1 LQVKILPTA
10 VGRGQGDRSGV
21 GEMGDIEAGG
31 SPGDRVAP
39 RTNLL
44 LAATAE
50 TGGRSLPVR
59 IRNLSETG
67 AMVEGAGLPEA
78 GMALVLMRGDLQVAA
93 TVAWAAGSRR
103 GVRFAGPT
111 PVNEWTG
118 GKPRAIDCTG
128 LRDQRRVDAIQTE
141 ARADPPSG
149 RALRASAI
157 PAPTAPPDLDK
168 RLADELG
175 YVQRLLEGLGDEL
188 IADLLLIQRHG
199 KSLQGLD
206 LVGQILGHVS
216 AILRADDKAVVVEE
230 IGMED
235 LRARLKRKAIG

>member
-1 LQVKILPTA
+1 M
-10 VGRGQGDRSGV
+10 
-21 GEMGDIEAGG
+21 GEMGEIEPEG
-31 SPGDRVAP
+31 SVEDRAAP

-50 TGGRSLPVR
+50 VGGRSLSVR

-78 GMALVLMRGDLQVAA
+78 GMPLVLMRGDLQVAA
-93 TVAWAAGSRR
+93 TIAWAAGGRR

-128 LRDQRRVDAIQTE
+128 LRDQRRVDAIQAE
-141 ARADPPSG
+141 ARADPPSA
-149 RALRASAI
+149 RALRASEL
-157 PAPTAPPDLDK
+157 PAPPPAVSPDLDK
-168 RLADELG
+168 RLAEELG

-199 KSLQGLD
+199 KSLQSLD

-216 AILRADDKAVVVEE
+216 AILRAEDKAAIVEE

-235 LRARLKRKAIG
+235 LRARLKRKAI

>member
-1 LQVKILPTA
+1 M
-10 VGRGQGDRSGV
+10 
-21 GEMGDIEAGG
+21 GEMGDIEAEKGIE
-31 SPGDRVAP
+31 DRVAP

-50 TGGRSLPVR
+50 VGGRSLPVR
-59 IRNLSETG
+59 IRNLSESG

-78 GMALVLMRGDLQVAA
+78 GMPLVLIRGDLQVAA

-103 GVRFAGPT
+103 GVRFQGPT

-118 GKPRAIDCTG
+118 GKPRPIDCTG
-128 LRDQRRVDAIQTE
+128 LRDQRRVDAIQAQ
-141 ARADPPSG
+141 ARANPVTG
-149 RALRASAI
+149 RALRSPEG
-157 PAPTAPPDLDK
+157 PATQPAVADLDR

-175 YVQRLLEGLGDEL
+175 YVQRLLESLGDEL

-199 KSLQGLD
+199 KSLQSLD

-216 AILRADDKAVVVEE
+216 TILRSEDRAAVVED

-235 LRARLKRKAIG
+235 LRARLKRKSIG

>member
-1 LQVKILPTA
+1 VPQW
-10 VGRGQGDRSGV
+10 GRGERKGRIDV
-21 GEMGDIEAGG
+21 GEMGEIKPEGG
-31 SPGDRVAP
+31 AEDRIAP

-50 TGGRSLPVR
+50 VGGRSLPVR

-78 GMALVLMRGDLQVAA
+78 GMPLVLMRGDLQVAA

-103 GVRFAGPT
+103 GVRFGGPT

-118 GKPRAIDCTG
+118 GKPKAIDCTG
-128 LRDQRRVDAIQTE
+128 LRDQRRVDAIQAE
-141 ARADPPSG
+141 ARADPPAG
-149 RALRASAI
+149 RALRLPDPPS
-157 PAPTAPPDLDK
+157 PTPPVSPDLDK

-188 IADLLLIQRHG
+188 IADLLLVQRHG
-199 KSLQGLD
+199 KSLQSLD
-206 LVGQILGHVS
+206 LIGQILGHVS
-216 AILRADDKAVVVEE
+216 TILRADDKAAVVEE

-235 LRARLKRKAIG
+235 LRARLKRKSI

>member
-1 LQVKILPTA
+1 M
-10 VGRGQGDRSGV
+10 
-21 GEMGDIEAGG
+21 GETDETESEG
-31 SPGDRVAP
+31 SPEDRAAP

-50 TGGRSLPVR
+50 VGGRHLPIR
-59 IRNLSETG
+59 IRNLSESG
-67 AMVEGAGLPEA
+67 ALIEGAGLPEA
-78 GMALVLMRGDLQVAA
+78 GLPIILVRGELQVAA
-93 TVAWAAGSRR
+93 TVAWAVGSRR

-118 GKPRAIDCTG
+118 GKPKPIDCTG
-128 LRDQRRVDAIQTE
+128 LRDQRRVDAIQAD
-141 ARADPPSG
+141 ARAHPVTG
-149 RALRASAI
+149 RALRSAEP
-157 PAPTAPPDLDK
+157 PATHPVAADLDN

-199 KSLQGLD
+199 KSLQSLD

-216 AILRADDKAVVVEE
+216 AILRAEDKAAIVED

-235 LRARLKRKAIG
+235 LRARLKRKAI

>member
-1 LQVKILPTA
+1 M
-10 VGRGQGDRSGV
+10 
-21 GEMGDIEAGG
+21 GEMGDIEAEKGVE
-31 SPGDRVAP
+31 DRVAP

-50 TGGRSLPVR
+50 VGGRSLPVR
-59 IRNLSETG
+59 IRNLSESG

-78 GMALVLMRGDLQVAA
+78 GTPLILMRGDLQVAA

-128 LRDQRRVDAIQTE
+128 LRDQRRVDAIQAE
-141 ARADPPSG
+141 ARANPVSG
-149 RALRASAI
+149 RALRSAEG
-157 PAPTAPPDLDK
+157 PATHPVVADLDR

-175 YVQRLLEGLGDEL
+175 YVQRLLENLGDEL

-199 KSLQGLD
+199 KSLQSLD
-206 LVGQILGHVS
+206 LVGQILGHV
-216 AILRADDKAVVVEE
+216 ATILRSDDKAAVVED

-235 LRARLKRKAIG
+235 LRARLKRKAI

>member
-1 LQVKILPTA
+1 M
-10 VGRGQGDRSGV
+10 
-21 GEMGDIEAGG
+21 GEKGEIEPEGG
-31 SPGDRVAP
+31 AEDRVAP

-50 TGGRSLPVR
+50 VGGRSLPVR

-78 GMALVLMRGDLQVAA
+78 GMPFVLMRGDLQVAA
-93 TVAWAAGSRR
+93 TVAWVAGGRR

-128 LRDQRRVDAIQTE
+128 LRDQRRVDAIQAE
-141 ARADPPSG
+141 ARADPHSL
-149 RALRASAI
+149 RALRSTE
-157 PAPTAPPDLDK
+157 PDAPPTVSPDLDK

-199 KSLQGLD
+199 RSLQSLD

-216 AILRADDKAVVVEE
+216 AILRADDKAAVVEE

>member
-1 LQVKILPTA
+1 M
-10 VGRGQGDRSGV
+10 GQ
-21 GEMGDIEAGG
+21 IEPEG
-31 SPGDRVAP
+31 SAEDRVAP

-50 TGGRSLPVR
+50 VGGRTLPIR

-67 AMVEGAGLPEA
+67 AMIEGAGLPEA
-78 GMALVLMRGDLQVAA
+78 GMKLVLVRGDLQVAA

-103 GVRFAGPT
+103 GVRFGGPT

-118 GKPRAIDCTG
+118 GKPRPLDCTG
-128 LRDQRRVDAIQTE
+128 LRDQRRVDAIQAE
-141 ARADPPSG
+141 ARATPVSG
-149 RALRASAI
+149 RDLRSAEG
-157 PAPTAPPDLDK
+157 PATQPVVADLDV
-168 RLADELG
+168 RLAEELG

-188 IADLLLIQRHG
+188 IADLLLVQRHG
-199 KSLQGLD
+199 KSLQSLD

-216 AILRADDKAVVVEE
+216 AILRSDDKASVVED

-235 LRARLKRKAIG
+235 LRARLKRKSI

>member
-1 LQVKILPTA
+1 MGEIEPEGSVE
-10 VGRGQGDRSGV
+10 DR
-21 GEMGDIEAGG
+21 A
-31 SPGDRVAP
+31 AP

-50 TGGRSLPVR
+50 VDGRTLPVR

-67 AMVEGAGLPEA
+67 ALIEGAGLPDA
-78 GMALVLMRGDLQVAA
+78 GMPLVVMRGDLQVAA
-93 TVAWAAGSRR
+93 TVAWAVGGRR

-118 GKPRAIDCTG
+118 GKPKPIDCTG
-128 LRDQRRVDAIQTE
+128 LRDQRRVDAIQVE
-141 ARADPPSG
+141 ARTDAALG
-149 RALRASAI
+149 RALRAPPEA
-157 PAPTAPPDLDK
+157 AAPPPALPQLDQ

-188 IADLLLIQRHG
+188 IADLLLVQRHG
-199 KSLQGLD
+199 RSLQSLD

-216 AILRADDKAVVVEE
+216 TILRSDDKAAVVEK

-235 LRARLKRKAIG
+235 LRARLKRRAI

>member
-1 LQVKILPTA
+1 
-10 VGRGQGDRSGV
+10 V
-21 GEMGDIEAGG
+21 GEMVEIEPEG
-31 SPGDRVAP
+31 SVEDRVAP

-50 TGGRSLPVR
+50 VDGRSLAVR
-59 IRNLSETG
+59 IRNLSESG
-67 AMVEGAGLPEA
+67 AMIEGAGLPEA
-78 GMALVLMRGDLQVAA
+78 GMPLVLMRGDLQVAA
-93 TVAWAAGSRR
+93 TVAWASGGRR

-118 GKPRAIDCTG
+118 GKPKPIDCTG
-128 LRDQRRVDAIQTE
+128 LRDQRRVDAIQAE
-141 ARADPPSG
+141 ARADPPAG
-149 RALRASAI
+149 RALRASES
-157 PAPTAPPDLDK
+157 PAAPPPVSPDLDK
-168 RLADELG
+168 RLAEELG

-199 KSLQGLD
+199 KSLQSLD

-216 AILRADDKAVVVEE
+216 AILRAEDKAAVVEE

>member
-1 LQVKILPTA
+1 M
-10 VGRGQGDRSGV
+10 GRGAPEGGTDL
-21 GEMGDIEAGG
+21 GEMGEIEPEGDAEG
-31 SPGDRVAP
+31 SAEDRVAP

-50 TGGRSLPVR
+50 VGGRSLPVR

-67 AMVEGAGLPEA
+67 AMLEGAGLPEA
-78 GMALVLMRGDLQVAA
+78 GMPLILMRGDLQVAA
-93 TVAWAAGSRR
+93 TVAWVAGGRR

-118 GKPRAIDCTG
+118 GKPKAIDCTG
-128 LRDQRRVDAIQTE
+128 LRDQRRVDSIQAE
-141 ARADPPSG
+141 ARADPPLG
-149 RALRASAI
+149 RALRSTEAAAPPSALS
-157 PAPTAPPDLDK
+157 PDLDK

-199 KSLQGLD
+199 KSLQSLD

-216 AILRADDKAVVVEE
+216 SILRSDDKAAVVEE

-235 LRARLKRKAIG
+235 LRARLKRKAI

>member
-1 LQVKILPTA
+1 M
-10 VGRGQGDRSGV
+10 
-21 GEMGDIEAGG
+21 GEIEPEG
-31 SPGDRVAP
+31 SVEDRVAP

-50 TGGRSLPVR
+50 VGGRSLPVR

-78 GMALVLMRGDLQVAA
+78 GMQFTLMRGDLQVAA
-93 TVAWAAGSRR
+93 TVAWAAGGRR

-128 LRDQRRVDAIQTE
+128 LRDQRRVDAIQAE
-141 ARADPPSG
+141 ARADPPSL
-149 RALRASAI
+149 RALRSAEPASP
-157 PAPTAPPDLDK
+157 PAAVSPDLDK

-199 KSLQGLD
+199 KSLQSLD

-216 AILRADDKAVVVEE
+216 TILRADDKAAVVEE
-230 IGMED
+230 IGMDD
-235 LRARLKRKAIG
+235 LRARLKRKAI

>member
-1 LQVKILPTA
+1 MSA
-10 VGRGQGDRSGV
+10 GSGDRTDV
-21 GEMGDIEAGG
+21 GELGDIEAGAG
-31 SPGDRVAP
+31 HQDRAAP

-44 LAATAE
+44 LAASAE
-50 TGGRSLPVR
+50 IGGRSLPVR

-67 AMVEGAGLPEA
+67 AMIEGAGLPDA
-78 GMALVLMRGDLQVAA
+78 GMPLILKRGDLEVAA
-93 TVAWAAGSRR
+93 TVAWAAGGRR

-111 PVNEWTG
+111 PVSEWTG
-118 GKPRAIDCTG
+118 GKPRPIDCTG
-128 LRDQRRVDAIQTE
+128 LRDQRRVDAIQAE
-141 ARADPPSG
+141 ARSSPLPG
-149 RALRASAI
+149 RALRAPEAP
-157 PAPTAPPDLDK
+157 PAPPPLSPDLDK

-199 KSLQGLD
+199 RSLQSLD

-216 AILRADDKAVVVEE
+216 AILRADDKAAVVEE

>member
-1 LQVKILPTA
+1 
-10 VGRGQGDRSGV
+10 
-21 GEMGDIEAGG
+21 MGDMGEIEPEG
-31 SPGDRVAP
+31 SVEDRVAP

-50 TGGRSLPVR
+50 FDGRSLPIR

-67 AMVEGAGLPEA
+67 AMIEGAGLPDA
-78 GMALVLMRGDLQVAA
+78 GIQLFLMRGDLQVAA
-93 TVAWAAGSRR
+93 TIAWAAGSRR
-103 GVRFAGPT
+103 GVRFGGPT

-128 LRDQRRVDAIQTE
+128 LRDQRRVDAIQAE
-141 ARADPPSG
+141 ARADPVTG
-149 RALRASAI
+149 RALRSSEG
-157 PAPTAPPDLDK
+157 PATKPVCRDLDS

-199 KSLQGLD
+199 KSLQSLD

-216 AILRADDKAVVVEE
+216 AILRADDKAAIVED

>member
-1 LQVKILPTA
+1 M
-10 VGRGQGDRSGV
+10 
-21 GEMGDIEAGG
+21 GEMGEIEPEG
-31 SPGDRVAP
+31 SAEDRAAP

-50 TGGRSLPVR
+50 VDGRSLPVR

-67 AMVEGAGLPEA
+67 AMVEGAGLPDA
-78 GMALVLMRGDLQVAA
+78 GMPLVLMRGDLQVAA
-93 TVAWAAGSRR
+93 TVAWAAGGRR
-103 GVRFAGPT
+103 GVRFGGPT

-118 GKPRAIDCTG
+118 GKPRPLDCTG
-128 LRDQRRVDAIQTE
+128 LRDQRRVDAIQAE
-141 ARADPPSG
+141 ARADPPSL
-149 RALRASAI
+149 RALRVAEP
-157 PAPTAPPDLDK
+157 PAPAPAVAPDLDR

-199 KSLQGLD
+199 KSLQSLD

-216 AILRADDKAVVVEE
+216 AILRAEDKAAVVEE

-235 LRARLKRKAIG
+235 LRARLKRKPIG

>member
-1 LQVKILPTA
+1 MPDRIGARVS
-10 VGRGQGDRSGV
+10 GDRIDV
-21 GEMGDIEAGG
+21 GEMGEIEPEG
-31 SPGDRVAP
+31 SVEDRVAP

-50 TGGRSLPVR
+50 VGGRSLPIR

-67 AMVEGAGLPEA
+67 ALIEGAGLPEA
-78 GMALVLMRGDLQVAA
+78 GMPLILMRGDLQVAA

-103 GVRFAGPT
+103 GVRFGGPT
-111 PVNEWTG
+111 PVTEWTG
-118 GKPRAIDCTG
+118 GKPRTIDCTG
-128 LRDQRRVDAIQTE
+128 LRDQRRVDAIQAE
-141 ARADPPSG
+141 ARADPVTG
-149 RALRASAI
+149 RALRSSEG
-157 PAPTAPPDLDK
+157 PATNPVSQDLDA

-199 KSLQGLD
+199 KSLQSLD
-206 LVGQILGHVS
+206 LVGQILGHVA
-216 AILRADDKAVVVEE
+216 AILRAEDKAAVVED

>member
-1 LQVKILPTA
+1 
-10 VGRGQGDRSGV
+10 V
-21 GEMGDIEAGG
+21 GEMGEIEPESGVE
-31 SPGDRVAP
+31 DRVAP

-50 TGGRSLPVR
+50 VVGRSLPIR
-59 IRNLSETG
+59 IRNISETG
-67 AMVEGAGLPEA
+67 ALVEGAGLPEA
-78 GMALVLMRGDLQVAA
+78 GVALVLMRGDLQVAA

-118 GKPRAIDCTG
+118 GKPKAIDCTG
-128 LRDQRRVDAIQTE
+128 LRDQRRVDAIQAG
-141 ARADPPSG
+141 ARAAPVIG
-149 RALRASAI
+149 RALRSPEG
-157 PAPTAPPDLDK
+157 PATKPAVADLDA

-175 YVQRLLEGLGDEL
+175 YVQRLLESLGDEL

-199 KSLQGLD
+199 KSLQRLD

-216 AILRADDKAVVVEE
+216 VILRADDKAAVIED

-235 LRARLKRKAIG
+235 LRARLRRTSIGQ

>member
-1 LQVKILPTA
+1 
-10 VGRGQGDRSGV
+10 
-21 GEMGDIEAGG
+21 MGDIEAEG
-31 SPGDRVAP
+31 SAEDRAAP

-50 TGGRSLPVR
+50 VDGRSLAVR

-78 GMALVLMRGDLQVAA
+78 GMPLVLKRGDLQVAA
-93 TVAWAAGSRR
+93 TVAWAVGGRR
-103 GVRFAGPT
+103 GVRFGGPT

-118 GKPRAIDCTG
+118 GKPKPIDCTG
-128 LRDQRRVDAIQTE
+128 LRDQRRVDAIQAE
-141 ARADPPSG
+141 ARADLPAG
-149 RALRASAI
+149 RALRAPG
-157 PAPTAPPDLDK
+157 PAAPPPGISRDLDK

-175 YVQRLLEGLGDEL
+175 YIQRLLEGLGDEL

-199 KSLQGLD
+199 KSLQSLD

-216 AILRADDKAVVVEE
+216 AILRADDKAAVVEE

-235 LRARLKRKAIG
+235 LRARLKRTAI

>member
-1 LQVKILPTA
+1 M
-10 VGRGQGDRSGV
+10 

-31 SPGDRVAP
+31 SLEDRAAP

-50 TGGRSLPVR
+50 VGGRSLPVR

-67 AMVEGAGLPEA
+67 AMLEGAGLPEA
-78 GMALVLMRGDLQVAA
+78 GMALVLIRGDLQVAA

-103 GVRFAGPT
+103 GIRFAGPT

-128 LRDQRRVDAIQTE
+128 LRDQRRVDAIQAE
-141 ARADPPSG
+141 ARASPISG
-149 RALRASAI
+149 RALRAPEG
-157 PAPTAPPDLDK
+157 PATQPVVADLDS

-199 KSLQGLD
+199 KSLQSLD
-206 LVGQILGHVS
+206 LVGQILGHIS
-216 AILRADDKAVVVEE
+216 AILRSDDRAAVVED

-235 LRARLKRKAIG
+235 LRARLKRKSIG

>member
-1 LQVKILPTA
+1 MGNAGT
-10 VGRGQGDRSGV
+10 GGGTDV
-21 GEMGDIEAGG
+21 GEMGEIEPEG
-31 SPGDRVAP
+31 SAEDRVAP

-50 TGGRSLPVR
+50 VGGRQLPIR

-67 AMVEGAGLPEA
+67 AMIEGAGLPEA
-78 GMALVLMRGDLQVAA
+78 GAQILLSRGDLQVAA
-93 TVAWAAGSRR
+93 SVAWAAGSRR
-103 GVRFAGPT
+103 GVRFGGPT

-128 LRDQRRVDAIQTE
+128 LRDQRRVDAIQAE
-141 ARADPPSG
+141 ARANPVSG
-149 RALRASAI
+149 RALRSGGA
-157 PAPTAPPDLDK
+157 PATQPLVSDLDA

-199 KSLQGLD
+199 KSLQSLD

-216 AILRADDKAVVVEE
+216 AILRADDKAAVVED

>member
-1 LQVKILPTA
+1 M
-10 VGRGQGDRSGV
+10 
-21 GEMGDIEAGG
+21 GEMGEIKPEGNVE
-31 SPGDRVAP
+31 DRVAP

-50 TGGRSLPVR
+50 VAGRSLPVR

-78 GMALVLMRGDLQVAA
+78 GMPLVLVRGDLQVAA
-93 TVAWAAGSRR
+93 TIAWVAGSRR

-118 GKPRAIDCTG
+118 GKPRPIDCTG
-128 LRDQRRVDAIQTE
+128 LRDQRRVDAIQAE
-141 ARADPPSG
+141 ARANPVSG
-149 RALRASAI
+149 RALRSPEP
-157 PAPTAPPDLDK
+157 PATQPAAPDLDA

-199 KSLQGLD
+199 KSLQSLD
-206 LVGQILGHVS
+206 LVGQILGHVA
-216 AILRADDKAVVVEE
+216 AILRADDKAAVVED

-235 LRARLKRKAIG
+235 LRARLKRKSIG

>member
-1 LQVKILPTA
+1 M
-10 VGRGQGDRSGV
+10 
-21 GEMGDIEAGG
+21 GEMGEIEPEG
-31 SPGDRVAP
+31 SVEDRIAP

-50 TGGRSLPVR
+50 VGGRSLPIR

-67 AMVEGAGLPEA
+67 AMIEGAGLPEA
-78 GMALVLMRGDLQVAA
+78 GTPLVLMRGDLQVAA
-93 TVAWAAGSRR
+93 TIAWAAGSRR
-103 GVRFAGPT
+103 GVRFGGPT

-118 GKPRAIDCTG
+118 GKPKAIDCTG
-128 LRDQRRVDAIQTE
+128 LRDQRRVDAIQAE
-141 ARADPPSG
+141 ARAAPVTG
-149 RALRASAI
+149 RALRSGEA
-157 PAPTAPPDLDK
+157 PATSPVSQDLDA

-199 KSLQGLD
+199 KSLQSLD
-206 LVGQILGHVS
+206 LVGQILGHVA
-216 AILRADDKAVVVEE
+216 AILRAEDKAAIVED

>member
-1 LQVKILPTA
+1 MGVTGGMEA
-10 VGRGQGDRSGV
+10 EGSAEDR
-21 GEMGDIEAGG
+21 A
-31 SPGDRVAP
+31 AP

-50 TGGRSLPVR
+50 IGGRSLPVR

-78 GMALVLMRGDLQVAA
+78 GMPMVLMRGDLQVAA
-93 TVAWAAGSRR
+93 TVAWAAGGRR
-103 GVRFAGPT
+103 GVRFGGPV

-118 GKPRAIDCTG
+118 GRPRAIDCTG
-128 LRDQRRVDAIQTE
+128 LRDQRRVDSIQAE
-141 ARADPPSG
+141 ARADSAMG
-149 RALRASAI
+149 RALRSEGAALEP
-157 PAPTAPPDLDK
+157 PAVLTDLDR

-199 KSLQGLD
+199 KSLQSLD

-216 AILRADDKAVVVEE
+216 AILRADDKIAVVDE

-235 LRARLKRKAIG
+235 LRARLKRRAIG